1 MPDAMKKAQ
10 NTARFAHA
18 IYCKSSSLPIL
29 LTSRNLS
36 EIRQKLP
43 HFLSERVAIVRM
55 EEYVLLRR
63 LATAPTLR
71 VPTKKVPLTK
81 YERQSLVERAMD
93 GYFKG
98 AAGRMGGVEG
108 VLVAL
113 GLLPPEPT
121 GSTERRT
128 LQPVVRPTSQPLD
141 LESNPQ
147 VRLKRPTGELPVEP
161 KGSTKRRTPAPTDE
175 LAGSTKRPT
184 RTNPRVRYKYISAET
199 AGKLIRVGRRAEVQ
213 CRFKGSRWVP
223 FTLGGPDKSVEL
235 NRWPTGWEWRQ
246 VIGGSKK

>member
-10 NTARFAHA
+10 NTTRFAHA

-36 EIRQKLP
+36 EIRQKSP

-93 GYFKG
+93 GYFRG

-113 GLLPPEPT
+113 GLLPPEPE

-128 LQPVVRPTSQPLD
+128 LQPVVRPT
-141 LESNPQ
+141 
-147 VRLKRPTGELPVEP
+147 GELPAEP
-161 KGSTKRRTPAPTDE
+161 AGSANRRTPAPTHE
-175 LAGSTKRPT
+175 PAGSPLRPTGEPSNEPGGSTERRT
-184 RTNPRVRYKYISAET
+184 RTNPRVRYKPISAVT
-199 AGKLIRVGRRAEVQ
+199 AQKIIRSGRREKVQ
-213 CRFKGSRWVP
+213 CRFEGGRWMP
-223 FTLGGPDKSVEL
+223 FTYAGPDKSVEL
-235 NRWPTGWEWRQ
+235 NRWPTSWEWRQ